1 VDFNISMSKVGV
13 DEAVMVASTPEP
25 HALPSLHRH
34 MRALAAKGDR
44 LQLELKEYLRNYQYP

>member
-44 LQLELKEYLRNYQYP
+44 LQLELKEYLRNY